1 MFRRPLI
8 AMSNKAS
15 RTIIRDPR
23 KTKRAV
29 VVANMKKKASSTNN
43 NDSHSLEVQQP
54 PSHNVGHAGQLP
66 RLFEPSSASQNQPSL
81 GQSLGSYMLAGVG
94 VAMGVTLV
102 GALFGA
108 IG

>member
-1 MFRRPLI
+1 
-8 AMSNKAS
+8 MSNKAS

-29 VVANMKKKASSTNN
+29 VVAMKKKASSTNN
-43 NDSHSLEVQQP
+43 NDNDSHSLEVQQP